1 MSSPPCP
8 AQIASLSQLYA
19 SLRSAVD
26 EAAEALHAF
35 ETAEGPA
42 EAEAEPFL
50 EAGQRV
56 SVLAREIAAILD
68 R

>member
-8 AQIASLSQLYA
+8 AQIAPLSQLYA

-26 EAAEALHAF
+26 EAVEALRILEVAGRGG
-35 ETAEGPA
+35 ET
-42 EAEAEPFL
+42 EAEPFL
-50 EAGQRV
+50 AADRRV
-56 SVLAREIAAILD
+56 AALVREIAAILD